1 MWVWP
6 DFTSPVTAFIER
18 WKLPSRILLRNS
30 WEFSMKESGIKF
42 SLPEHLAE
50 KASSFPETSYGAT
63 RLTLVLEDGTRVP
76 HVHVA
81 GRDVI
86 KATGI
91 DEQSFLSTLDP
102 KKIVDVLRES

>member
-1 MWVWP
+1 
-6 DFTSPVTAFIER
+6 
-18 WKLPSRILLRNS
+18 
-30 WEFSMKESGIKF
+30 MKEWGVKF
-42 SLPEHLAE
+42 GLPDHLAE
-50 KASSFPETSYGAT
+50 KAASFSESSYGAT
-63 RLTLVLEDGTRVP
+63 ILTLVLKDGTRIP

-91 DEQSFLSTLDP
+91 EEESLLSALNP